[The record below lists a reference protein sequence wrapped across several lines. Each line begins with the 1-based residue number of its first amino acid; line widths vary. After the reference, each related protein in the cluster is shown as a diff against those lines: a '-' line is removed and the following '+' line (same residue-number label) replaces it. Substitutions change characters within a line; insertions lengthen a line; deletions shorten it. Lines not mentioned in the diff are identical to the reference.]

1 MKKVGTLINAN
12 HQLCL
17 AHGIQLA
24 VINVL
29 YRKKD
34 MSHIHIEKASLVD
47 ETETDLESEEGI
59 SEEDEVGFEVINTT
73 PSSLDVQ
80 HEEISPLIAKIRK
93 IVVLFRRSPTKNDNL
108 QKHIKEEFNKE
119 LSLIIDSKTRWNSL
133 CAMLERFCE
142 VESAIRKSLIDI
154 KSELSFSE
162 NEVVLLKNIIAALQ
176 PVKLAVEALCREDV
190 NLYVADIT
198 MKFMLD
204 ELSAQNTFLSKEL
217 KESLIIRIKER
228 RNIYSDIL
236 HYLHDPNVIN
246 VRIRNDDD
254 DYEIFNKTTKPL
266 ITKKIVELIERF
278 ALNEESETEI
288 SDSEACTSDERAT
301 PSTSASASPALTM
314 KEKLQLTIQQKMN
327 KSNLESSAKQSP
339 KGKGLTNVI
348 KREMDFFQEQN
359 IRGKYLDK
367 AFNMLLTVRPTSVE
381 SERAFSAAGLI
392 CTKLRSSLNDNT
404 LNTMCFLRQHF
415 KQKEELN

>member
-1 MKKVGTLINAN
+1 
-12 HQLCL
+12 
-17 AHGIQLA
+17 
-24 VINVL
+24 
-29 YRKKD
+29 
-34 MSHIHIEKASLVD
+34 MSHIHIEEASLVD